1 MNIIAILATILGV
14 ITGLANIPQIIKIF
28 KTKSAKDLSLITNT
42 IFLLSSIVWLL
53 YGAQLINYPLIIANI
68 IYIITY
74 SLIIIGFFIYGK
86 VKFPKA

>member
-28 KTKSAKDLSLITNT
+28 KRKSAKDLSLITNT
-42 IFLLSSIVWLL
+42 IFLASSIVWLI
-53 YGAQLINYPLIIANI
+53 YGIQLINSPLIIANI

-74 SLIIIGFFIYGK
+74 FIIIVEWVIYGRK
-86 VKFPKA
+86 K

>member
-1 MNIIAILATILGV
+1 MNILPILATILGV

-42 IFLLSSIVWLL
+42 IFFLSSIVWLL
-53 YGAQLINYPLIIANI
+53 YGLQLINYPLIIANI
-68 IYIITY
+68 IYILTY

-86 VKFPKA
+86 